1 MPTKHRQS
9 ELANVL
15 FEVLPVGPP
24 GLPLAEVRR
33 LILDRFTLTAEE
45 QRINN
50 YVGGWTDGLVKRGW
64 LVKENGHWWATA
76 SGVAAAAEYR
86 DDPEGFYRA
95 WVDPYPAGV
104 ARTGRTRRAAGT
116 TYSPG
121 ANREQQFAS
130 AVTLARVVLAT
141 RNVLEPQRRKL
152 LTEILWFATQV
163 DGKYTCR
170 YRSAGA
176 RALIAGGTPTNLLR
190 HDHVLTRKELTETL
204 LADPERVDEIIRSAI
219 GCVVTK
225 DEHDRLSSLSG
236 SASGWE
242 RYLAA
247 RIDVF
252 DELTGAAFIRDGRF
266 A

>member
-1 MPTKHRQS
+1 MPTKHRQAA
-9 ELANVL
+9 LAGVL

-33 LILDRFTLTAEE
+33 LVLERFTLTAEE
-45 QRINN
+45 ERINN
-50 YVGGWTDGLVKRGW
+50 YVGGWTDGLAKRAW
-64 LVKENGHWWATA
+64 LVKENGRWWATP
-76 SGVAAAAEYR
+76 SGHAAAAEYR
-86 DDPEGFYRA
+86 DDPEAFYRA

-104 ARTGRTRRAAGT
+104 ARAGRARRAAGT
-116 TYSPG
+116 TYAPG
-121 ANREQQFAS
+121 ADSEQQLAS

-141 RNVLEPQRRKL
+141 PDVHESQRRKL

-176 RALIAGGTPTNLLR
+176 RAVIAGIAATNSLR
-190 HDHVLTRKELTETL
+190 HDHVLTRKELTEAL
-204 LADPERVDEIIRSAI
+204 LADPEHVDEIIRSAI

-225 DEHDRLSSLSG
+225 DEHDRLGSVSA
-236 SASGWE
+236 SASGWD

-247 RIDVF
+247 RVDVF
-252 DELTGAAFIRDGRF
+252 DELTGVAFIRGGRF